1 MARTDLKKNRTFPWA
16 SKDEKNQLLVG
27 ASVGTHDE
35 DKGRLDALVAAG
47 ADVIVLVSV
56 CVSVCVCVCV
66 CVSVYV
72 CVSVC
77 MFICV
82 CT

>member
-56 CVSVCVCVCV
+56 CECVCVCVCV
-66 CVSVYV
+66 CECV
-72 CVSVC
+72 CVC